1 MRPPSRSSAVPLP
14 DLPVNAGAYP
24 AVAADPEP
32 LRTSP
37 ATFASVEESRL
48 EGTWVESLFRLL
60 RVGDE
65 ELPADETDEGIETV
79 PAETLLALT
88 TPEGRSWQCFH
99 ADQSVGMAV
108 EPRFPP
114 PRVMLTEPVFP
125 PSNQVPAP
133 GAAIPMLRMASF
145 RSALPGEPPMS
156 PGHFSLVVPAAR
168 LRPLPWEPH
177 QPELKRGKAQLRARA
192 GSPAVLPPPPDAE
205 PQHPPVTIDA
215 PRPREAEPPVSSVPA
230 LPQAAHQSELKRGK
244 AQLRARAGSPAVL
257 PPPPDAE
264 PQHPPVTID
273 APRPRE
279 AEGLAP
285 PVPFPLG
292 PPRHTPPVGQAV
304 PSAPAPFPPALVCA
318 PAGALLW
325 DGASLRREWH
335 GYVARLEWQLL
346 QLAEHTGQSGQT
358 LDAERTSAI
367 ETLDLPAVG
376 HIRPEGRPQG
386 TPARE
391 RSSRP
396 PKTLRPK
403 ETPAPPSD
411 VRLITHEASSLAL
424 PLTRM
429 AAALTGETDPGGSE
443 LVPCPEPSG
452 GESGLTVPGQ
462 TALLPLAPPEPRA
475 VLAPA
480 THEFRT
486 DPARHQTVSYP
497 SVSPLVGGAFR
508 LETSV
513 QPLTSLCSSWMEQM
527 SHPPPADPHAWRTP
541 RAFPSLPQPRSRLA
555 ALRKAIAPQHAFE
568 QVLQRQL
575 TTWTGRLG
583 PAEVTWI
590 GLAIVSL
597 LTVWFWNPRFSAW
610 QRSPVAD
617 TERAE
622 AEPAAPPTGFARAA
636 HDQAAAPGFR
646 ERIANRSAIELREDF
661 RSGLGLW
668 TGSGNWA
675 KSWRFDR
682 DGVVRPG
689 QMALYEPSVPMQDYE
704 LQLFAAL
711 EQRSLSWA
719 VRASNLRNYIGMRIH
734 GGGRGT
740 GERSTLERWTVT
752 EGRITRRQTVALD
765 LPVVPAQSVR
775 VRMEIRGNLFRTW
788 VEGRV
793 VDVFIEETHPAGG
806 VGLFSSPNDRP
817 RVYRL
822 ELTHQQ
828 DFFGKLCSFFA
839 THPITKAGTRGS

>member
-177 QPELKRGKAQLRARA
+177 QP
-192 GSPAVLPPPPDAE
+192 
-205 PQHPPVTIDA
+205 
-215 PRPREAEPPVSSVPA
+215 
-230 LPQAAHQSELKRGK
+230 ELKRGK

>member
-168 LRPLPWEPH
+168 LRPLPWEP
-177 QPELKRGKAQLRARA
+177 
-192 GSPAVLPPPPDAE
+192 
-205 PQHPPVTIDA
+205 
-215 PRPREAEPPVSSVPA
+215 
-230 LPQAAHQSELKRGK
+230 HQSELKRGK